1 MPKISPKISKKG
13 KFSLLKIAERFSLI
27 VFFFQWPCY
36 CHRANYD
43 LRLLQFLLP
52 AAASSSHVMVFV
64 GKAINRHYSATIS
77 KSDSRQEERGTEKS
91 HCNSSETHLLNATTT
106 NSNSWWSS
114 SLIRVSWGGRRDRN
128 TKLTVPNCEREGKE
142 EEEEARAPNQSSGI
156 SLQMG
161 QFVGREYL
169 FGETIAQ
176 QLHIAQET
184 DTQDSR

>member
-1 MPKISPKISKKG
+1 MAMLLSSRELWFKIITIPSSC
-13 KFSLLKIAERFSLI
+13 
-27 VFFFQWPCY
+27 V
-36 CHRANYD
+36 
-43 LRLLQFLLP
+43 
-52 AAASSSHVMVFV
+52 ASSSHVIVFV

-128 TKLTVPNCEREGKE
+128 TKLTVPNCEEREGKE